1 MRIRARLLL
10 AGMAK
15 DQLGTFG
22 VWLPH
27 QVVTPAGVR
36 ELEELGYGAIW
47 LGSSPAA
54 DWDGYDAL
62 LAASES
68 ITIATSIVNV
78 WASPAEQAAA
88 TFHRLED
95 RFPGRFLLGVGVGH
109 RENTGEY
116 TKPYDALVNYLDQL
130 DKAEVPKER
139 RALAALGPKVAELAR
154 DRTAGAL
161 PYLSTPE
168 HTAALRA
175 LLGPDTLIA
184 PEHKIVLDDDPERA
198 RAVGRDFTRFYLT
211 LSNYANNLRRSG
223 FAAEELG
230 GAGSDRLVDAL
241 ILHGDAD
248 RIVESATEHLRAGGD
263 HIALQVLG
271 GDHLEVLR
279 TLAPVLTARVS
290 A

>member
-1 MRIRARLLL
+1 MRVAVGLL
-10 AGMAK
+10 AADMAN
-15 DQLGTFG
+15 DQLGRYG

-27 QVVTPAGVR
+27 PMATPEGVR
-36 ELEELGYGAIW
+36 ELEQLGYGAIW

-54 DWDGYDAL
+54 DWDGYAGL

-68 ITIATSIVNV
+68 ITIGTSIINV

-88 TFHRLED
+88 TFHRLEE

-109 RENTGEY
+109 REQTGEY
-116 TKPYDALVNYLDQL
+116 AKPYDALVDYLDRL
-130 DKAEVPKER
+130 DKAEVPRDR

-168 HTAALRA
+168 HTASLRA
-175 LLGPDTLIA
+175 LLGPDALIA
-184 PEHKIVLDDDPERA
+184 PEHKIVLEQDPERA
-198 RAVGRDFTRFYLT
+198 RAVGRDYTRFYLS

-223 FAAEELG
+223 FAPEELE

-241 ILHGDAD
+241 VLHGSAEQIVDA
-248 RIVESATEHLRAGGD
+248 AAAHLRAGAD

-271 GDHLEVLR
+271 ADHLAVLR
-279 TLAPVLTARVS
+279 TLAPVLAARV